1 MSLLKKIETNR
12 LYLTAVSLEDAA
24 FILELLN
31 TPKWIHF
38 IGDRDV
44 KNVIQAKEYIKV
56 RMLPQMEACGFG
68 NYVLVRK
75 EDGLKMGTCGIYKRE
90 GLDGVDI
97 GFAMLPEFE
106 GKGYMYEAA
115 IKIKDLA
122 INHFQLDK
130 LNGIT
135 LPENMASR
143 NLLEKLGLELKGTI
157 RLPNDSEDVLLFSTE
172 LRPKEVST

>member
-1 MSLLKKIETNR
+1 MKKIETDR

-31 TPKWIHF
+31 TPKWIRY
-38 IGDRDV
+38 IGDRGVKDV
-44 KNVIQAKEYIKV
+44 AQAREYIKG
-56 RMLPQMEACGFG
+56 RMIPQMEASGFG

-75 EDGLKMGTCGIYKRE
+75 EDGMKIGTCGIYKRE

-122 INHFQLDK
+122 INYFHLEK

-135 LPENMASR
+135 LPENIASR
-143 NLLEKLGLELKGTI
+143 SLLEKLGLELKGTI
-157 RLPNDSEDVLLFSTE
+157 RLPNDSEDVLLFSMN
-172 LRPKEVST
+172 LNS